1 MLIDYENELNPAQYR
16 AATTTE
22 GPLLVIAG
30 AGSGKTRTIVYRLAY
45 LVEQGIPPTSILLL
59 TFTRKASQ
67 EMLGRA
73 GDLLGMGMHTVRGG
87 TFHSFAFL
95 LLRKYA
101 HLLGYENGFTV
112 LDRADAEGLIKQ
124 AKDELQIAKGDRSF
138 PKKSTVIGLL
148 SQARNKEME
157 LEDILRRDAGHL
169 AGYGDDLVR
178 LGRRYQ
184 ELKKE
189 YQVFD
194 YDDLLFV
201 LEELLDAHADVLER
215 EQEAYQYI
223 MVDEYQD
230 TNRVQARLVKL
241 LAGNKG
247 NVMAVGDDAQSIYAF
262 RGANI
267 QNIFDFPEVFP
278 GTTVIKLEQN
288 YRSVQPILSLTN
300 AILAGS
306 REKYAKKLF
315 SERED
320 SNLPEMVKPLS
331 DSTEARLVVAKI
343 QELEKQFPLHEIAV
357 LFRAGY
363 HSYAVEVEL
372 NKIGL
377 RFQKYGG
384 IKFSDAAHIKDALAF
399 IKLVA
404 NPLDLPSFHRAF
416 SGIKG
421 VGIKTCKRLF
431 DAVAAGDRDKIDTA
445 CSKKAPIKTVM
456 TLLDRLRE
464 TQPTPLSA
472 LEAVYEYYK
481 PLVER
486 HYPDDYPRRIA
497 GLDELAQIASPYKD
511 IETFLGDLTLD
522 NPDQLGKDD
531 AQQDQLILSTVHS
544 AKGLEWSAVIL
555 INLVEERFPSKHALN
570 SDEEFEEERRLL
582 YVACTRARDYLG
594 LFVPSSLYNRYYQS
608 NDPAMPCPFLQ
619 DIPSELFTEFKESYA
634 GGTVK
639 VGSGRK
645 PASRSTQ
652 TSPFPSDASAP
663 SRNITNK
670 IPSVCRHKIFGQGKI
685 VERIEPDK
693 YKINFPGFGLKVIV
707 QDYLEILE

>member
-1 MLIDYENELNPAQYR
+1 MLIDYKNELNPAQYR

-67 EMLGRA
+67 EMLARA
-73 GDLLGMGMHTVRGG
+73 GELLGMGMHTVRGG
-87 TFHSFAFL
+87 TFHSFAFF
-95 LLRKYA
+95 LLRRHA
-101 HLLGYENGFTV
+101 HLLGYEKGFTV
-112 LDRADAEGLIKQ
+112 LDRADAEALVKQ
-124 AKDELQIAKGDRSF
+124 AKDELGIAKGDRSF

-148 SQARNKEME
+148 SQARNKEMD
-157 LEDILRRDAGHL
+157 LEDILRKDAGHL
-169 AGYGDDLVR
+169 GSYGDDLVR
-178 LGRRYQ
+178 LGERYK
-184 ELKKE
+184 ELKKN

-201 LEELLDAHADVLER
+201 LEELLTSHPDVLEEER
-215 EQEAYQYI
+215 QTYQYI

-230 TNRVQARLVKL
+230 TNRVQARLIKL
-241 LAGNKG
+241 LAGKTA

-267 QNIFDFPEVFP
+267 QNIFDFPESFP
-278 GTTVIKLEQN
+278 GTTMIKLEQN

-315 SERED
+315 SERKA
-320 SNLPEMVKPLS
+320 SSQPELVKPLS

-343 QELEKQFPLHEIAV
+343 LELEKQFPLHEIAV

-363 HSYAVEVEL
+363 HSYALEVEL
-372 NKIGL
+372 NKVGL

-384 IKFSDAAHIKDALAF
+384 IKFSDAAHIRDALAF

-404 NPLDLPSFHRAF
+404 NPLDLPSFRRAF

-421 VGIKTCKRLF
+421 VGPKTCEGLF
-431 DAVAAGDRDKIDTA
+431 HAVAGGDRERIDTA
-445 CSKKAPIKTVM
+445 CKKKGQIRTVM
-456 TLLDRLRE
+456 NLLDSLRE
-464 TQPTPLSA
+464 SSPTPLSA

-486 HYPDDYPRRIA
+486 IFPDDYPRRIA

-511 IETFLGDLTLD
+511 IETFLADLTLD
-522 NPDQLGKDD
+522 NPDQLGKSD
-531 AQQDQLILSTVHS
+531 AQEDHLILSTVHS
-544 AKGLEWSAVIL
+544 SKGLEWSAVIL

-594 LFVPSSLYNRYYQS
+594 LFVPSALYNRYYQS

-619 DIPSELFTEFKESYA
+619 DIPAHLFSEFKETYA
-634 GGTVK
+634 GGLTK
-639 VGSGRK
+639 KANTARK
-645 PASRSTQ
+645 CSSFVPEKRTGEGADFLTQ
-652 TSPFPSDASAP
+652 KGGGT
-663 SRNITNK
+663 
-670 IPSVCRHKIFGQGKI
+670 CRHKIFGRGKI

-707 QDYLEILE
+707 KDYVDLIEE

>member
-1 MLIDYENELNPAQYR
+1 MLIDYEKELNPAQYE
-16 AATTTE
+16 AVLTTE

-45 LVEQGIPPTSILLL
+45 LVEQGIPPASILLL

-73 GDLLGMGMHTVRGG
+73 GELLGMGMNAVRGG
-87 TFHSFAFL
+87 TFHSFAFF

-112 LDRADAEGLIKQ
+112 LDRSDAEGLIKQ
-124 AKDELQIAKGDRSF
+124 AKEELDIAKGDRSF
-138 PKKSTVIGLL
+138 PKKSTVISLL
-148 SQARNKEME
+148 SQARNKEMD
-157 LEDILRRDAGHL
+157 LGDILRQDAGHLDGYREDILRL
-169 AGYGDDLVR
+169 EK
-178 LGRRYQ
+178 RYK
-184 ELKKE
+184 ELKTQ
-189 YQVFD
+189 YQVVD

-201 LEELLDAHADVLER
+201 LEKLLISHPEVLE
-215 EQEAYQYI
+215 QERAAYQYI

-241 LAGNKG
+241 FAGNTG

-267 QNIFDFPEVFP
+267 QNILDFPDVFP
-278 GTTVIKLEQN
+278 GTRVIKLEQN

-306 REKYAKKLF
+306 QQKYTKKLF
-315 SERED
+315 SQKESTR
-320 SNLPEMVKPLS
+320 LPEVVKPLS

-343 QELEKQFPLHEIAV
+343 LELEKEFPLHEIAV

-363 HSYAVEVEL
+363 HSYALEVEL
-372 NKIGL
+372 NKMGIK
-377 RFQKYGG
+377 FQKYGG

-404 NPLDLPSFHRAF
+404 NPLDLPAFRRAF

-421 VGIKTCKRLF
+421 VGPKTCERLF
-431 DAVAAGDRDKIDTA
+431 HALGAGDRDTIDKA
-445 CSKKAPIKTVM
+445 CRKNAAIRTVM
-456 TLLDRLRE
+456 DLLDSLRE
-464 TQPTPLSA
+464 SSPTPLSA

-481 PLVER
+481 PLVEHR
-486 HYPDDYPRRIA
+486 FPDDYPRRIS

-511 IETFLGDLTLD
+511 IETFLADLTLE
-522 NPDQLGKDD
+522 NPDQLGSSNMS
-531 AQQDQLILSTVHS
+531 QDQLILSTVHS

-555 INLVEERFPSKHALN
+555 INLVEERFPSRHAMN
-570 SDEEFEEERRLL
+570 SAEEFEEERRLL
-582 YVACTRARDYLG
+582 YVACTRAREYLG
-594 LFVPSSLYNRYYQS
+594 LFVPSALYNRYYQS

-619 DIPSELFTEFKESYA
+619 DIPSHLFTEFKETYGGRTVGVGA
-634 GGTVK
+634 GQKTSAPAF
-639 VGSGRK
+639 SG
-645 PASRSTQ
+645 
-652 TSPFPSDASAP
+652 TSPLSS
-663 SRNITNK
+663 S
-670 IPSVCRHKIFGQGKI
+670 PSVSSATTPTTCRHKIFGQGKI
-685 VERIEPDK
+685 VERIDPDK

-707 QDYLEILE
+707 RDYVELLDE

>member
-1 MLIDYENELNPAQYR
+1 M
-16 AATTTE
+16 
-22 GPLLVIAG
+22 
-30 AGSGKTRTIVYRLAY
+30 
-45 LVEQGIPPTSILLL
+45 
-59 TFTRKASQ
+59 
-67 EMLGRA
+67 
-73 GDLLGMGMHTVRGG
+73 
-87 TFHSFAFL
+87 
-95 LLRKYA
+95 
-101 HLLGYENGFTV
+101 
-112 LDRADAEGLIKQ
+112 IKQ

-300 AILAGS
+300 AILAGP

-363 HSYAVEVEL
+363 HSYAVEV
-372 NKIGL
+372 
-377 RFQKYGG
+377 
-384 IKFSDAAHIKDALAF
+384 
-399 IKLVA
+399 
-404 NPLDLPSFHRAF
+404 
-416 SGIKG
+416 
-421 VGIKTCKRLF
+421 
-431 DAVAAGDRDKIDTA
+431 
-445 CSKKAPIKTVM
+445 
-456 TLLDRLRE
+456 
-464 TQPTPLSA
+464 
-472 LEAVYEYYK
+472 
-481 PLVER
+481 
-486 HYPDDYPRRIA
+486 
-497 GLDELAQIASPYKD
+497 
-511 IETFLGDLTLD
+511 
-522 NPDQLGKDD
+522 
-531 AQQDQLILSTVHS
+531 
-544 AKGLEWSAVIL
+544 
-555 INLVEERFPSKHALN
+555 
-570 SDEEFEEERRLL
+570 
-582 YVACTRARDYLG
+582 
-594 LFVPSSLYNRYYQS
+594 
-608 NDPAMPCPFLQ
+608 
-619 DIPSELFTEFKESYA
+619 
-634 GGTVK
+634 
-639 VGSGRK
+639 
-645 PASRSTQ
+645 
-652 TSPFPSDASAP
+652 
-663 SRNITNK
+663 
-670 IPSVCRHKIFGQGKI
+670 
-685 VERIEPDK
+685 
-693 YKINFPGFGLKVIV
+693 
-707 QDYLEILE
+707 